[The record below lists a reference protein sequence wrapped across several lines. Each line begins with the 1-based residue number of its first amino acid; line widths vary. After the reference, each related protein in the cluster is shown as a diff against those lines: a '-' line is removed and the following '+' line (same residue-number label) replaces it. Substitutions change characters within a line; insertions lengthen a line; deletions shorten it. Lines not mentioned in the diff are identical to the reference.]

1 MPYPKARPRPKNE
14 KSRNEVDNSSLE
26 NPKAKQPRPTNE
38 KLKKSRNGGIQS
50 LQKIENVKLPI
61 DQKMVKEGTFH
72 KPFSEDTEKIFQS
85 KKVLIY
91 FGFGTQ
97 TQLLN

>member
-1 MPYPKARPRPKNE
+1 M
-14 KSRNEVDNSSLE
+14 DNSSLE
-26 NPKAKQPRPTNE
+26 NPKAKPRPTNE
-38 KLKKSRNGGIQS
+38 KLKNLEMEEFKVYKKSKT
-50 LQKIENVKLPI
+50 LKLPI